1 MNINEIIKQ
10 VAMAHN
16 TTPAEVYADMQIA
29 LDAAF
34 QSKDSNVQNEWEK
47 IPLKGDHPTPEE
59 VIPYLVGQL
68 KNL

>member
-1 MNINEIIKQ
+1 MNIDEIIKR

-16 TTPAEVYADMQIA
+16 TTPEEVYAEMQIA

-34 QSKDSNVQNEWEK
+34 QSKEPNVQNEWEK
-47 IPLKGDHPTPEE
+47 IPLKGDHPASED